1 MNDLKIFENE
11 AFGAVRVVE
20 RDGEPWFVAS
30 DVARALKYSE
40 SSLETIGKLFISVPV
55 EWTDRKQIPVRFE
68 NGGEQLREG
77 NSLALTLPG
86 CCVFSP
92 LAFDSAPITSMGLFS
107 KVARPWG

>member
-55 EWTDRKQIPVRFE
+55 EWTDRKQIPVRSE
-68 NGGEQLREG
+68 NGVEQLREG
-77 NSLALTLPG
+77 GTALP
-86 CCVFSP
+86 SP
-92 LAFDSAPITSMGLFS
+92 CRAKCFTEC
-107 KVARPWG
+107 K